1 MAQYQPIPVTDA
13 EFLVTKDHAG
23 AVIHSSNPEG
33 TVFTLPAAIGSGLTY
48 KFLVEDGNLSTVAP
62 VEGDVLIGGEFIL
75 LTDIGFGKWYKNCHQ
90 LVVDPPVT
98 RKGK

>member
-23 AVIHSSNPEG
+23 AVITSSNPAG

-48 KFLVEDGNLSTVAP
+48 KFLVETGNASTFVP
-62 VEGDVLIGGEFIL
+62 VEGDVLIGGEFVE
-75 LTDIGFGKWYKNCHQ
+75 LTDIGFGKFYKNCHE
-90 LVVDPPVT
+90 LTVDPPVT
-98 RKGK
+98 RKK